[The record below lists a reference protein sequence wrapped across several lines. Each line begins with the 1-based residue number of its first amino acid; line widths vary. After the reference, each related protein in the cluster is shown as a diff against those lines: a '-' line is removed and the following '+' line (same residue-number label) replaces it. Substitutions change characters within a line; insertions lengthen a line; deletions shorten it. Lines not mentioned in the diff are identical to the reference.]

1 MIIYNK
7 IVVSATEPKEKNVLW
22 YDPSKQDMFW
32 YNDGWTSLTIIPAYR
47 SIEEDIKKLF
57 SMIDVSQEIDSIIE
71 EKIKKW
77 IGEITVNFDNIKI
90 NLESKQD
97 KQDKGLTTTSK
108 NIVGAINE
116 VLNVAQSGGGINP
129 PQPAPSI
136 EVDTELNKDSSNAIA
151 NKAVAEKFEELEGL
165 IGTGGGSATIEQE
178 IKTNVAC
185 GALPAG
191 STIDAGKTFTE
202 VIRLLTSKV
211 LLASRHTSPSA
222 TIQSTISTNTKKE
235 VGETI
240 APTLTAKFN
249 DGKFNSYAAG
259 AIATKTIDAECTATA
274 YQILRGST
282 VISSSAS
289 YTDSYK
295 LPSGNTTYTCKITHS
310 ASASGIPT
318 NSDGSIN
325 TSEQFSSSTVTSN
338 SITIIGMYKYFYG
351 SANSLPTDVRSLTN
365 NFSRPSSV
373 NMGGSKWFLYVPKTS
388 TQPTSF
394 KTALET
400 YTIENETSSNQDRK
414 GVILKKEVTIK
425 DAGGSDAAYYRYMM
439 QLDNALGSNINIA

>member
-7 IVVSATEPKEKNVLW
+7 IVVSTTEPKEKNVLW

-71 EKIKKW
+71 EKVKKW

-97 KQDKGLTTTSK
+97 KQDKGLATTSK

-151 NKAVAEKFEELEGL
+151 NKAVAEKFEEIEGL

-191 STIDAGKTFTE
+191 STINAGKTFTE

-211 LLASRHTSPSA
+211 LLASRQTSPSA
-222 TIQSTISTNTKKE
+222 TITSTISTTKE

-240 APTLTAKFN
+240 APTLTATFN
-249 DGKFNSYAAG
+249 DGSFYYYDTG
-259 AIATKTIDAECTATA
+259 AISTTTIKAGCTATS

-282 VISSSAS
+282 VISNSAS

-310 ASASGIPT
+310 ASASDRPT
-318 NSDGSIN
+318 NSDGSVN
-325 TSEQFSSSTVTSN
+325 TGVQFPSNTVTSS
-338 SITIIGMYKYFYG
+338 SITIKGAYKYFYG

-373 NMGGSKWFLYVPKTS
+373 NMSGTKWFLYVPKTS

-394 KTALET
+394 KTTLET
-400 YTIENETSSNQDRK
+400 YTIENETTDNQNNT
-414 GVILKKEVTIK
+414 GVILKKLVKVK
-425 DAGGSDAAYYRYMM
+425 DAGGNDVEYYRYMI
-439 QLDNALGSNINIA
+439 QLDNPLDSNINIA

>member
-1 MIIYNK
+1 MSKVTRIIN
-7 IVVSATEPKEKNVLW
+7 SRT
-22 YDPSKQDMFW
+22 
-32 YNDGWTSLTIIPAYR
+32 G
-47 SIEEDIKKLF
+47 EEFILG
-57 SMIDVSQEIDSIIE
+57 
-71 EKIKKW
+71 
-77 IGEITVNFDNIKI
+77 GE
-90 NLESKQD
+90 
-97 KQDKGLTTTSK
+97 G
-108 NIVGAINE
+108 
-116 VLNVAQSGGGINP
+116 GGGINP
-129 PQPAPSI
+129 PKPSPSI
-136 EVDTELNKDSSNAIA
+136 AVDEELNKDSTNPIA
-151 NKAVAEKFEELEGL
+151 NKAVAQKFEEIEGL
-165 IGTGGGSATIEQE
+165 IGTGGGSTTIEQD

-202 VIRLLTSKV
+202 VIRLLTSKT
-211 LLASRHTSPSA
+211 LLASRHTYPSA
-222 TIQSTISTNTKKE
+222 TITSSISNNTTKE

-259 AIATKTIDAECTATA
+259 AIVTETVDAKCTATA

-282 VISSSAS
+282 VVSNSAS

-310 ASASGIPT
+310 ASASDIPT
-318 NSDGSIN
+318 NSDGSVN

-338 SITIIGMYKYFYG
+338 SITIKGAYKYFYG
-351 SANSLPTDVRSLTN
+351 SANSLPTDIRSLTN
-365 NFSRPSSV
+365 NFNRPSSV
-373 NMGGSKWFLYVPKTS
+373 NMSGSKWFFYVPKTS

-400 YTIENETSSNQDRK
+400 YTIENEASSNQDKK
-414 GVILKKEVTIK
+414 GVILKKEVTVK
-425 DAGGSDAAYYRYMM
+425 DAGGSDVAYYRYMM